1 MEAAGKREAG
11 GREAGRPPAC
21 WVVTDGKA
29 GMESQCLGLAEA
41 MGLDPVVKRVRLRT
55 PWRALTP
62 WVPLPGAA
70 AFHPASDPFG
80 PPWPDLL
87 IATGRRSAGPA
98 LMARA
103 RSGGRTFLV
112 QIQDPGVPPARFD
125 LLVVP
130 RHDGLSGPNVVE
142 TQGALHRVTA
152 ERLRAAAA
160 EWEPRFAD
168 LPRPRLAVLLGGD
181 NGVYR
186 FTPAAA
192 GRLGAQLAAL
202 ARAGWGI
209 MATPSRRT
217 GEEALARIRAALEGL
232 PARIWDGTGENP
244 YFGILGLADA
254 VVATADSVNMVT
266 EAAATGRPLHV
277 AALEGGSPKFEAFHA
292 GMRAAG
298 LARPFEGGVDRGWS
312 PPPLF
317 ETARVADIVWQR
329 LRARG

>member
-1 MEAAGKREAG
+1 MEPAGKPGAG
-11 GREAGRPPAC
+11 PVPSC

-41 MGLDPVVKRVRLRT
+41 MGLDPLVKRVRLRV
-55 PWRALTP
+55 PWRQLTP
-62 WVPLPGAA
+62 WVPLPGGS

-80 PPWPDLL
+80 PPWPDLV

-112 QIQDPGVPPARFD
+112 QIQDPGLPPSRFD

-130 RHDGLSGPNVVE
+130 RHDRLEGPNVV
-142 TQGALHRVTA
+142 TTAGALHRVTPA
-152 ERLRAAAA
+152 RLARAAA
-160 EWEPRFAD
+160 EWEPRLAR

-192 GRLGAQLAAL
+192 DRLAGSLAAL
-202 ARAGWGI
+202 AREGWSP
-209 MATPSRRT
+209 MVTPSRRT
-217 GEEALARIRAALEGL
+217 GPEVMARIGAALDGTS
-232 PARIWDGTGENP
+232 AWIWDGTGDNP

-254 VVATADSVNMVT
+254 VVVTADSVNMVT
-266 EAAATGRPLHV
+266 EAAATGRPVHV
-277 AALEGGSPKFEAFHA
+277 AELEGGSAKFAAFHA
-292 GMRAAG
+292 AMREAG
-298 LARPFEGGVDRGWS
+298 AARPFEGRIDDWTPV
-312 PPPLF
+312 PLF